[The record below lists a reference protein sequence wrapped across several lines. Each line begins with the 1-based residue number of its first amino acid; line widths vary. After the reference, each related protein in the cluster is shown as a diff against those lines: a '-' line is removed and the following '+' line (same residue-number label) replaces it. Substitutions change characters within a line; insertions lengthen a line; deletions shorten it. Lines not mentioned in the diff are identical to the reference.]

1 MVDLANDLTIEA
13 PVSIRQKVYDFLRNQ
28 ILSNHIA
35 AGERL
40 VEGRLAGQINVSRT
54 PIREALHKLEME
66 GLIESIPRV
75 GYRVK
80 ELRWEDVEELCEIR
94 AVNEI

>member
-1 MVDLANDLTIEA
+1 MVDLADDLIIEA

-40 VEGRLAGQINVSRT
+40 VEGRFAFKT
-54 PIREALHKLEME
+54 KT
-66 GLIESIPRV
+66 
-75 GYRVK
+75 
-80 ELRWEDVEELCEIR
+80 RWDSERD
-94 AVNEI
+94 